1 MTSKTVKPIQKSKT
15 PNNQRRSR
23 KRAQTDDSDIPI
35 QWQLF
40 VAEYFRTGK
49 GKQSAMTAGIA
60 ESGASGWAYKMLARP
75 GIRIALARMRDEV
88 VSDIKWE
95 AKDSLRELSSIAM
108 FDLNDFFDDLAAGKM
123 RKVEDIPEEIRRC
136 IKKVEFGCKLD
147 LENGPQIYVKKVEF
161 YDRLS
166 AIDMLNK
173 HKGFYEKD
181 NEQKSNAVSDLIQF
195 LQNKQGAG
203 LAVKK

>member
-1 MTSKTVKPIQKSKT
+1 MTSKTAKPIEKSKT

-40 VAEYFRTGK
+40 VAEYFRNGN
-49 GKQSAMTAGIA
+49 GKQAAIKAGIA
-60 ESGASGWAYKMLARP
+60 ESGATGWAHKMLARP
-75 GIRIALARMRDEV
+75 GIRLALARMRDEV
-88 VSDIKWE
+88 VSEIKWE
-95 AKDSLRELSSIAM
+95 AKDSLRELSAIAM
-108 FDLNDFFDDLAAGKM
+108 FDLSDFFSDLASGKM
-123 RKVEDIPEEIRRC
+123 RSLDDIPEEIRRC
-136 IKKVEFGCKLD
+136 IKKVEFDAELD
-147 LENGPQIYVKKVEF
+147 EDKKPLIFVKKVEF
-161 YDRLS
+161 YDRLT

-181 NEQKSNAVSDLIQF
+181 NEQKSNAVSDLIRL

-203 LAVKK
+203 LEVAK